1 MWIDQEYKSVNKW
14 TMDSEVNTY
23 NIYKIKIFDITLRE
37 LLIIQ
42 SLYLCSNQ
50 AEISNLV
57 AIQPNPTF
65 FYKAFLELD
74 LATLVSIL
82 SFDSR
87 SLASLLNDKNS
98 EYFNIKYPIIYK
110 NKIQKRG
117 SKDTYYFRT
126 AFDQA
131 LRNNQM

>member
-57 AIQPNPTF
+57 AI
-65 FYKAFLELD
+65 
-74 LATLVSIL
+74 
-82 SFDSR
+82 
-87 SLASLLNDKNS
+87 
-98 EYFNIKYPIIYK
+98 
-110 NKIQKRG
+110 
-117 SKDTYYFRT
+117 
-126 AFDQA
+126 
-131 LRNNQM
+131 